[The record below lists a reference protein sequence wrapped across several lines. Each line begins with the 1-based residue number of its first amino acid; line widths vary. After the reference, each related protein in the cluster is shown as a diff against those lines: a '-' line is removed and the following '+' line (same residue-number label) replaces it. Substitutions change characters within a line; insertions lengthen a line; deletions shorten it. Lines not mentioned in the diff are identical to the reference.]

1 MTDIKTNSGLQTLEI
16 WMNGIFEAHDKT
28 QIYLTT
34 FVDKKVYSLLKKN
47 PDTSKLKSADLS
59 KSLGCIKARG
69 LYDAYPQDVSISKFN
84 IWLANIPEFQAKWNN
99 SIIAFLD
106 EIKSFETELVNRS
119 HKKIVSHATEE
130 SEISDAITAA
140 GSSAYKWLLFNTGL
154 NALTNEITDV
164 DREFIYNRVAILPD
178 NNGSLS
184 TGQYYWKFNDG
195 YSIIPMEKDNRTIE
209 IAPEFWNKWWDENR
223 KAVHDYTKYVVE
235 TLALMGIAGGQGSV
249 IEYDNQT
256 VLSNQIEDHIRQRC
270 PSSILRCLAVGQVY
284 KQRKTENGKIE
295 AIPTSEYVPALRLGQ
310 HQRRTSMESVDWE
323 PLLAKNL
330 LRGIDLKSIKQLKV
344 FSNTPCTAQHYLG
357 PTPLPRAV
365 NTEPTLDKCPTW
377 NMFLNGKFPSP
388 KMGKFR
394 LASFILSIIDSNNYN
409 RQLLYTT
416 GNGSDGK
423 TTLLAAI
430 TRMFDPKVTNN
441 SLPASA
447 FASQFGLR
455 DAINKRLLMI
465 DDTKLNEMNAFINSD
480 TVKRIT
486 GAGATGQLQVDI
498 KNRNPIAWHVSGCKM
513 MIATNGYMTL
523 SDEATISRINPLL
536 VLQNYK
542 RSQAMDQETLENKL
556 VSERADFIQWCA
568 DYFNY
573 YVNMTN
579 VNGERNRL
587 YSGVGVQVLTD
598 AMWEAWLKAEEDNI
612 WSDTI
617 TDARFLQMRKD
628 AFEFETTIPG
638 SYRSRIY
645 VNQEGI
651 EDTLEDENETT
662 TAIVD
667 ALFEKG
673 TDDDFVKACDI
684 IGLLAYIKSELNKN
698 TLPFGCKLV
707 TKMKISGLFDI
718 DVTKLSRSLKY
729 KQFIDSLRE
738 YFNVCKISRCI
749 DGKAYK
755 GYGNLKIRTL
765 EGWSEDTST
774 ANTNN
779 ALRLI

>member
-1 MTDIKTNSGLQTLEI
+1 MTSIKSNSGLQDLEN
-16 WMNGIFEAHDKT
+16 WMNGIFATHDKT

-34 FVDKKVYSLLKKN
+34 FVDKKVYDLLKKN
-47 PDTSKLKSADLS
+47 TDASKLKPTDLA
-59 KSLGCIKARG
+59 KSLNCIKARG
-69 LYDAYPQDVSISKFN
+69 LYEAYPSDVSVKKFN
-84 IWLANIPEFQAKWNN
+84 IWLANIPEFQARWN
-99 SIIAFLD
+99 SIVAFLD
-106 EIKSFETELVNRS
+106 EVKSFETELVSRT
-119 HKKIVSHATEE
+119 HKKIVSHATEA
-130 SEISDAITAA
+130 SELSDAITTAE
-140 GSSAYKWLLFNTGL
+140 SSTYKWLMFNTGL
-154 NALTNEITDV
+154 NALANEITDV
-164 DREFIYNRVAILPD
+164 DKEFIYNRLAVLPD

-209 IAPEFWNKWWDENR
+209 IDPEFWNKWWEENR
-223 KAVHDYTKYVVE
+223 AAVLNYTKSVIE
-235 TLALMGIAGGQGSV
+235 TLALMCISGKQGEMV
-249 IEYDNQT
+249 EYDNQI
-256 VLSNQIEDHIRQRC
+256 VPPNQIEELIRQRC
-270 PSSILRCLAVGQVY
+270 PSSILRCLTVGQVY
-284 KQRKTENGKIE
+284 RKRQTEDGE
-295 AIPTSEYVPALRLGQ
+295 VMVPTGEFIPALRLT
-310 HQRRTSMESVDWE
+310 QRLQRTSMESVDWE
-323 PLLAKNL
+323 ALLAKNL
-330 LRGIDLKSIKQLKV
+330 LRGIDLKSVKQLKI
-344 FSNTPCTAQHYLG
+344 FSNTPCTSQHYLG
-357 PTPLPRAV
+357 PIPIPRLTD
-365 NTEPTLDKCPTW
+365 TEPTLDKCPTW

-394 LASFILSIIDSNNYN
+394 LASFILSVIDANNYN

-423 TTLLAAI
+423 TTLLEAI

-447 FASQFGLR
+447 FASQFGLN

-486 GAGATGQLQVDI
+486 GAGATGQLQIDI

-536 VLQNYK
+536 ILQNYK

-556 VSERADFIQWCA
+556 VSERAEFIQWCA

-573 YVNMTN
+573 YVNITN

-598 AMWEAWLKAEEDNI
+598 AMWEAWLRAEEDNI

-628 AFEFETTIPG
+628 AFEFETTTPG

-645 VNQEGI
+645 INQEGI

-662 TAIVD
+662 TGIVD

-673 TDDDFVKACDI
+673 TAEDFVKASDV
-684 IGLLAYIKSELNKN
+684 IGLLVYIKSELNKN
-698 TLPFGCKLV
+698 TLPFGRKLV
-707 TKMKISGLFDI
+707 ATMKVSGLFDI
-718 DVTKLSRSLKY
+718 DATKLSRSIKY

-738 YFNVCKISRCI
+738 YFNANKVTKKVG
-749 DGKAYK
+749 GKTYK
-755 GYGNLKIRTL
+755 GYDNLKIKQL
-765 EGWSEDTST
+765 DGWSEDIPATDATLS
-774 ANTNN
+774 
-779 ALRLI
+779 LI

>member
-1 MTDIKTNSGLQTLEI
+1 MTSIKSNSGLQDLEN
-16 WMNGIFEAHDKT
+16 WMNGIFAAHDKT

-34 FVDKKVYSLLKKN
+34 FVDKKVYDLLKKN
-47 PDTSKLKSADLS
+47 PDASKLKPADLS
-59 KSLGCIKARG
+59 KSLNCIKAKG
-69 LYDAYPQDVSISKFN
+69 LYEAYPSDVSVKKFN
-84 IWLANIPEFQAKWNN
+84 IWLANIPEFQAKWN
-99 SIIAFLD
+99 SIVAFLD
-106 EIKSFETELVNRS
+106 EVKSFETELVSRT
-119 HKKIVSHATEE
+119 HKKIVSHATEA
-130 SEISDAITAA
+130 SELSDAITTAE
-140 GSSAYKWLLFNTGL
+140 SSTYKWLMFNTGL
-154 NALTNEITDV
+154 NALANEITDV
-164 DREFIYNRVAILPD
+164 DKEFIYNRLAVLPD

-209 IAPEFWNKWWDENR
+209 IDPEFWNKWWEENR
-223 KAVHDYTKYVVE
+223 AAVLNYTKSVIE
-235 TLALMGIAGGQGSV
+235 TLALMCISGKQGEMV
-249 IEYDNQT
+249 EYDNQI
-256 VLSNQIEDHIRQRC
+256 VPPNQIEELIRQRC
-270 PSSILRCLAVGQVY
+270 PSSILRCLTVGQVY
-284 KQRKTENGKIE
+284 RKRQTEDGE
-295 AIPTSEYVPALRLGQ
+295 VMVPTGEFIPALRLT
-310 HQRRTSMESVDWE
+310 QRLQRTSMESVDWE
-323 PLLAKNL
+323 SLLAKNL
-330 LRGIDLKSIKQLKV
+330 LRGIDLKSVKQLKI

-357 PTPLPRAV
+357 PIPIPRTTD
-365 NTEPTLDKCPTW
+365 TEPTLDKCPTW

-394 LASFILSIIDSNNYN
+394 LASFILSVIDANNYN

-423 TTLLAAI
+423 TTLLEAI

-447 FASQFGLR
+447 FASQFGLN

-486 GAGATGQLQVDI
+486 GAGATGQLQIDI

-536 VLQNYK
+536 ILQNYK

-556 VSERADFIQWCA
+556 VSERAEFIQWCA

-573 YVNMTN
+573 YVNITN
-579 VNGERNRL
+579 ANGERNRL

-598 AMWEAWLKAEEDNI
+598 AMWEAWLRAEEDNI

-628 AFEFETTIPG
+628 AFEFETTTPG

-645 VNQEGI
+645 INQEGV

-662 TAIVD
+662 TGIVD
-667 ALFEKG
+667 ALFDKG
-673 TDDDFVKACDI
+673 TDEDFVKASDV
-684 IGLLAYIKSELNKN
+684 IGLLVYIKSELNKN
-698 TLPFGCKLV
+698 TLPFGRKLV
-707 TKMKISGLFDI
+707 ATMKVSGLFDI
-718 DVTKLSRSLKY
+718 DATKLSRSIKY

-738 YFNVCKISRCI
+738 YFNANKVTKKM
-749 DGKAYK
+749 DGKTYK
-755 GYGNLKIRTL
+755 GYNNLKIKPL
-765 EGWSEDTST
+765 DGWSEEISTTDTT
-774 ANTNN
+774 
-779 ALRLI
+779 LRLI

>member
-1 MTDIKTNSGLQTLEI
+1 MTSIKSNSGLQALEN
-16 WMNGIFEAHDKT
+16 WMNGIFAAHDKT

-34 FVDKKVYSLLKKN
+34 FVDKKIYELLKKN
-47 PDTSKLKSADLS
+47 PDTSKLKSTDLA
-59 KSLGCIKARG
+59 KSLNCIKAKG
-69 LYDAYPQDVSISKFN
+69 LYDAYPSDVSVGKFN
-84 IWLANIPEFQAKWNN
+84 IWLANIPEFQAKWN
-99 SIIAFLD
+99 STVAFLD
-106 EIKSFETELVNRS
+106 EVKSFETELVNRT
-119 HKKIVSHATEE
+119 HKKIVSHATEA
-130 SEISDAITAA
+130 SELSDAITTAE
-140 GSSAYKWLLFNTGL
+140 SSTYKWLMFNTGL
-154 NALTNEITDV
+154 NALANEITDV
-164 DREFIYNRVAILPD
+164 DKEFIYNRLAVLPD

-209 IAPEFWNKWWDENR
+209 IDPEFWNKWWEENR
-223 KAVHDYTKYVVE
+223 TAVLNYTKSVVE
-235 TLALMGIAGGQGSV
+235 TLALMCISGKQGEMV
-249 IEYDNQT
+249 EYDNQI
-256 VLSNQIEDHIRQRC
+256 VPPNQIEELIRQRC
-270 PSSILRCLAVGQVY
+270 PSSILRCLTVGQVY
-284 KQRKTENGKIE
+284 RKRQTEDGE
-295 AIPTSEYVPALRLGQ
+295 VMVPTGEFIPALRLT
-310 HQRRTSMESVDWE
+310 QRLQRTSMESVDWE
-323 PLLAKNL
+323 ALLAKNL
-330 LRGIDLKSIKQLKV
+330 LRGIDLKSVKQLKI

-357 PTPLPRAV
+357 PIPIPRTTD
-365 NTEPTLDKCPTW
+365 TEPTLDKCPTW

-394 LASFILSIIDSNNYN
+394 LASFILSVIDANNYN

-423 TTLLAAI
+423 TTLLEAI

-447 FASQFGLR
+447 FASQFGLN

-486 GAGATGQLQVDI
+486 GAGATGQLQIDI

-536 VLQNYK
+536 ILQNYK

-556 VSERADFIQWCA
+556 VSERAEFIQWCA

-573 YVNMTN
+573 YVNITN
-579 VNGERNRL
+579 ANGERNRL

-598 AMWEAWLKAEEDNI
+598 AMWEAWLRAEEDNI

-628 AFEFETTIPG
+628 AFEFETTSPG

-645 VNQEGI
+645 INQEGV

-662 TAIVD
+662 TGIVD

-673 TDDDFVKACDI
+673 TDEDFVKASDV
-684 IGLLAYIKSELNKN
+684 IGLLVYIKSELNKN
-698 TLPFGCKLV
+698 TLPFGRKLV
-707 TKMKISGLFDI
+707 ATMKVSGLFDI
-718 DVTKLSRSLKY
+718 DATKLSRSIKY

-738 YFNVCKISRCI
+738 YFNANKVTKKV
-749 DGKAYK
+749 DGKTYK
-755 GYGNLKIRTL
+755 GYNNLKIKPL
-765 EGWSEDTST
+765 DGWSEEISTTDTTLS
-774 ANTNN
+774 
-779 ALRLI
+779 LI

>member
-1 MTDIKTNSGLQTLEI
+1 MTSIKSNSGLQALEN
-16 WMNGIFEAHDKT
+16 WMNGIFATHDKT
-28 QIYLTT
+28 QVYLTT
-34 FVDKKVYSLLKKN
+34 FVDKKVYDLLKKQ
-47 PDTSKLKSADLS
+47 PDVGKLKSSDAFKPLN
-59 KSLGCIKARG
+59 CIKAKG
-69 LYDAYPQDVSISKFN
+69 LYDAYPSDVSINKFA
-84 IWLANIPEFQAKWNN
+84 IWLNNIPEFQAKWN
-99 SIIAFLD
+99 SIVAFLD
-106 EIKSFETELVNRS
+106 EVKSFETELVNRT
-119 HKKIVSHATEE
+119 HKKIVSHATEA
-130 SEISDAITAA
+130 SELSDAITTAE
-140 GSSAYKWLLFNTGL
+140 SSTYKWLMFNTGL
-154 NALTNEITDV
+154 NALANEITDI
-164 DREFIYNRVAILPD
+164 DKEFIYNRLAVLPD

-209 IAPEFWNKWWDENR
+209 IDPEFWNKWWEENR
-223 KAVHDYTKYVVE
+223 TAVLNYTKSVVE
-235 TLALMGIAGGQGSV
+235 TLALMCISGKQGEMV
-249 IEYDNQT
+249 EYDNQI
-256 VLSNQIEDHIRQRC
+256 VPPNQIEELIRQRC
-270 PSSILRCLAVGQVY
+270 PSSILRCLTVGQVY
-284 KQRKTENGKIE
+284 RKRQTEDGE
-295 AIPTSEYVPALRLGQ
+295 VMVPTGEFIPALRLT
-310 HQRRTSMESVDWE
+310 QRLQRTSMESVDWE
-323 PLLAKNL
+323 ALLAKNL
-330 LRGIDLKSIKQLKV
+330 LRGIDLKSVKQLKI

-357 PTPLPRAV
+357 PIPIPRITDA
-365 NTEPTLDKCPTW
+365 EPTLDKCPTW

-394 LASFILSIIDSNNYN
+394 LASFILSVIDANNYN

-423 TTLLAAI
+423 TTLLEAI

-447 FASQFGLR
+447 FASQFGLN

-486 GAGATGQLQVDI
+486 GAGATGQLQIDI

-536 VLQNYK
+536 ILQNYK

-573 YVNMTN
+573 YVNITN
-579 VNGERNRL
+579 ANGERNRL

-598 AMWEAWLKAEEDNI
+598 AMWESWLRAEEDNI

-628 AFEFETTIPG
+628 AFEFETTSPG

-645 VNQEGI
+645 INQEGV

-662 TAIVD
+662 TGIVD

-673 TDDDFVKACDI
+673 TDEDFVKASDV
-684 IGLLAYIKSELNKN
+684 IGLLVYIKSELNKN
-698 TLPFGCKLV
+698 TLPFGRKLV
-707 TKMKISGLFDI
+707 ATMKVSGLFDI
-718 DVTKLSRSLKY
+718 DATKLSRSIKY

-738 YFNVCKISRCI
+738 YFNANKVTKKV
-749 DGKAYK
+749 DGKTYK
-755 GYGNLKIRTL
+755 GYNNLKIKPL
-765 EGWSEDTST
+765 DGWSEEIST
-774 ANTNN
+774 TDAT
-779 ALRLI
+779 LSLI

>member
-1 MTDIKTNSGLQTLEI
+1 MTSIKTNSNLKALED

-28 QIYLTT
+28 QVYLTT
-34 FVDKKVYSLLKKN
+34 FVDKKVYALLKKN

-69 LYDAYPQDVSISKFN
+69 LYDAYPQDVSVNKFN
-84 IWLANIPEFQAKWNN
+84 IWLTNIPEFQAKWNN
-99 SIIAFLD
+99 SIITFLD
-106 EIKSFETELVNRS
+106 EIKSFEAELVNRT

-130 SEISDAITAA
+130 SELSDAITTV
-140 GSSAYKWLLFNTGL
+140 GSTTYKWLLFNTGL
-154 NALTNEITDV
+154 NALANEITDV
-164 DREFIYNRVAILPD
+164 DRDFIYSRLAILPD

-223 KAVHDYTKYVVE
+223 KAVQNYTKQVVA
-235 TLALMGIAGGQGSV
+235 TLSSMSLSEQQGEMVEFDDQSV
-249 IEYDNQT
+249 PP
-256 VLSNQIEDHIRQRC
+256 SQIEDEIRKLC
-270 PSSILRCLAVGQVY
+270 PSSIIRCLTVGQVY
-284 KQRKTENGKIE
+284 KKRQTEDGEVK
-295 AIPTSEYVPALRLGQ
+295 IPTGEFIPALRI
-310 HQRRTSMESVDWE
+310 HTKPQRTCMESVDWE

-357 PTPLPRAV
+357 PTPLPRTMDA
-365 NTEPTLDKCPTW
+365 EPTLDKCPTW

-394 LASFILSIIDSNNYN
+394 LASFVLSIIDSNNYN

-556 VSERADFIQWCA
+556 VSERAEFIQWCA

-579 VNGERNRL
+579 VNGERNKL

-662 TAIVD
+662 TTIVD

-673 TDDDFVKACDI
+673 TDDDFVKASDI
-684 IGLLAYIKSELNKN
+684 IGLLVYIKSELNKN

-707 TKMKISGLFDI
+707 TTMKISGLFDI
-718 DVTKLSRSLKY
+718 DVTKLSKSIKY

-738 YFNVCKISRCI
+738 YFNTNKTMKRI
-749 DGKAYK
+749 DGKVCK
-755 GYGNLKIRTL
+755 GYSNIKIKPL
-765 EGWSEDTST
+765 DGWSEDTST
-774 ANTNN
+774 ANTTNTV
-779 ALRLI
+779 LRLV

>member
-1 MTDIKTNSGLQTLEI
+1 MTSIKSNSGLQALEN
-16 WMNGIFEAHDKT
+16 WMNGIFAAHDKT
-28 QIYLTT
+28 EVCLTT
-34 FVDKKVYSLLKKN
+34 FVDKKVYDLLKKN
-47 PDTSKLKSADLS
+47 PDASKLKPIDLG

-69 LYDAYPQDVSISKFN
+69 LYDAYPSDVSVKKFA
-84 IWLANIPEFQAKWNN
+84 IWLANIPEFQAKWN

-106 EIKSFETELVNRS
+106 EVKSFEAELVS
-119 HKKIVSHATEE
+119 KTHKKIVSHATET
-130 SEISDAITAA
+130 SALSDAVTAA
-140 GSSAYKWLLFNTGL
+140 ESSTYKWLIFNTGL
-154 NALTNEITDV
+154 NALANEITDV
-164 DREFIYNRVAILPD
+164 DKEFIYNRLAVLPD

-209 IAPEFWNKWWDENR
+209 IDPEFWNKWWDENR
-223 KAVHDYTKYVVE
+223 VAVLNYTKSVIE
-235 TLALMGIAGGQGSV
+235 TLAIMCISEKQGEMV
-249 IEYDNQT
+249 EYNNQI
-256 VLSNQIEDHIRQRC
+256 VPPNQIEELIRQRC
-270 PSSILRCLAVGQVY
+270 PSCILRCLTVGQVY
-284 KQRKTENGKIE
+284 RKRQTEYKEVIV
-295 AIPTSEYVPALRLGQ
+295 PTGEFIPALRLTQ
-310 HQRRTSMESVDWE
+310 CLQRTSMESVDWE
-323 PLLAKNL
+323 SLLAKNL
-330 LRGIDLKSIKQLKV
+330 LRGIDLKSVKQLKI
-344 FSNTPCTAQHYLG
+344 FSNTPCTSQHYLG
-357 PTPLPRAV
+357 PIPIPRATD
-365 NTEPTLDKCPTW
+365 TEPTLDKCPTW

-394 LASFILSIIDSNNYN
+394 LASFILSVIDANNYN

-423 TTLLAAI
+423 TTLLEAI

-447 FASQFGLR
+447 FASQFGLK
-455 DAINKRLLMI
+455 DAVNKRLLMI
-465 DDTKLNEMNAFINSD
+465 DDTKLNEMNSFINSD
-480 TVKRIT
+480 TVKRVT
-486 GAGATGQLQVDI
+486 GAGATGQLQIDI

-536 VLQNYK
+536 ILQNYK

-556 VSERADFIQWCA
+556 VSERAEFIQWCA

-573 YVNMTN
+573 YVNITN
-579 VNGERNRL
+579 ANGERNRL

-598 AMWEAWLKAEEDNI
+598 AMWEAWLNAEEDNI

-628 AFEFETTIPG
+628 AFEFETTVPG

-645 VNQEGI
+645 INQEGI

-662 TAIVD
+662 TCIVD

-673 TDDDFVKACDI
+673 TDDDFVKASDV
-684 IGLLAYIKSELNKN
+684 IGLLVYIKSELNKN
-698 TLPFGCKLV
+698 TLPFGRKLV
-707 TKMKISGLFDI
+707 ATMKVSGLFDI
-718 DVTKLSRSLKY
+718 DATKLSRSIKY

-738 YFNVCKISRCI
+738 YFDADKVMKKM
-749 DGKAYK
+749 DGKTFK
-755 GYGNLKIRTL
+755 GYSKLKIKPL
-765 EGWSEDTST
+765 DGWSEDVATTDVTLS
-774 ANTNN
+774 
-779 ALRLI
+779 LI

>member
-1 MTDIKTNSGLQTLEI
+1 MTSIKSNSGLQALEN
-16 WMNGIFEAHDKT
+16 WMNGIFAAHDKT

-34 FVDKKVYSLLKKN
+34 FVDKKIYELLKKN
-47 PDTSKLKSADLS
+47 PDTSKLKSTDLA
-59 KSLGCIKARG
+59 KSLNCIKAKG
-69 LYDAYPQDVSISKFN
+69 LYDAYPSDVSVGKFN
-84 IWLANIPEFQAKWNN
+84 IWLANIPEFQAKWN
-99 SIIAFLD
+99 STVAFLD
-106 EIKSFETELVNRS
+106 EVKSFETELVNRT
-119 HKKIVSHATEE
+119 HKKIVSHATEA
-130 SEISDAITAA
+130 SELSDAITTAE
-140 GSSAYKWLLFNTGL
+140 SSTYKWLMFNTGL
-154 NALTNEITDV
+154 NALANEITDV
-164 DREFIYNRVAILPD
+164 DKEFIYNRLAVLPD

-209 IAPEFWNKWWDENR
+209 IDPEFWNKWWEENR
-223 KAVHDYTKYVVE
+223 TAVLNYTKSVVE
-235 TLALMGIAGGQGSV
+235 TLAFMCISGKQGEMV
-249 IEYDNQT
+249 EYDNQI
-256 VLSNQIEDHIRQRC
+256 VPPNQIEELIRQRC
-270 PSSILRCLAVGQVY
+270 PSSILRCLTVGQVY
-284 KQRKTENGKIE
+284 RKRQTEDGE
-295 AIPTSEYVPALRLGQ
+295 VMVPTGEFIPALRLT
-310 HQRRTSMESVDWE
+310 QRLQRTSMESVDWE
-323 PLLAKNL
+323 ALLAKNL
-330 LRGIDLKSIKQLKV
+330 LRGIDLKSVKQLKI

-357 PTPLPRAV
+357 PIPIPRITD
-365 NTEPTLDKCPTW
+365 TEPTLDKCPTW

-394 LASFILSIIDSNNYN
+394 LASFILSVIDANNYN

-423 TTLLAAI
+423 TTLLEAI

-447 FASQFGLR
+447 FASQFGLN

-486 GAGATGQLQVDI
+486 GAGATGQLQIDI

-536 VLQNYK
+536 ILQNYK

-573 YVNMTN
+573 YVNITN
-579 VNGERNRL
+579 ANGERNRL

-598 AMWEAWLKAEEDNI
+598 AMWESWLLAEEDNI

-628 AFEFETTIPG
+628 AFEFETTSPG

-645 VNQEGI
+645 INQEGV

-662 TAIVD
+662 TGIVD

-673 TDDDFVKACDI
+673 TDEDFVKASDV
-684 IGLLAYIKSELNKN
+684 IGLLVYIKSELNKN
-698 TLPFGCKLV
+698 TLPFGRKLV
-707 TKMKISGLFDI
+707 ATMKVSGLFDI
-718 DVTKLSRSLKY
+718 DATKLSRSIKY

-738 YFNVCKISRCI
+738 YFNANKVTKKV
-749 DGKAYK
+749 DGKTYK
-755 GYGNLKIRTL
+755 GYNNLKIKPL
-765 EGWSEDTST
+765 DGWSEEISTTDTTLS
-774 ANTNN
+774 
-779 ALRLI
+779 LI

>member
-1 MTDIKTNSGLQTLEI
+1 MTSIKSNSGLQDLEN
-16 WMNGIFEAHDKT
+16 WMNGIFAAHDKT

-34 FVDKKVYSLLKKN
+34 FVDKKVYDLLKKN
-47 PDTSKLKSADLS
+47 PDASKLKPADLS
-59 KSLGCIKARG
+59 KSLNCIKAKG
-69 LYDAYPQDVSISKFN
+69 LYEAYPSDVSVKKFN
-84 IWLANIPEFQAKWNN
+84 IWLANIPEFQAKWN
-99 SIIAFLD
+99 SIVAFLD
-106 EIKSFETELVNRS
+106 EVKSFETELVSRT
-119 HKKIVSHATEE
+119 HKKIVSHATEA
-130 SEISDAITAA
+130 SELSDAITTAE
-140 GSSAYKWLLFNTGL
+140 SSTYKWLMFNTGL
-154 NALTNEITDV
+154 NALANEITDV
-164 DREFIYNRVAILPD
+164 DKEFIYNRLAVLPD

-209 IAPEFWNKWWDENR
+209 IDPEFWNKWWEENR
-223 KAVHDYTKYVVE
+223 AAVLNYTKSVIE
-235 TLALMGIAGGQGSV
+235 TLALMCISGKQGEMV
-249 IEYDNQT
+249 EYDNQI
-256 VLSNQIEDHIRQRC
+256 VPPNQIEELIRQRC
-270 PSSILRCLAVGQVY
+270 PSSILRCLTVGQVY
-284 KQRKTENGKIE
+284 RKRQTEDGE
-295 AIPTSEYVPALRLGQ
+295 VMVPTGEFIPALRLT
-310 HQRRTSMESVDWE
+310 QRLQRTSMESVDWE
-323 PLLAKNL
+323 SLLAKNL
-330 LRGIDLKSIKQLKV
+330 LRGIDLKSVKQLKI

-357 PTPLPRAV
+357 PIPIPRTTD
-365 NTEPTLDKCPTW
+365 TEPTLDKCPTW

-394 LASFILSIIDSNNYN
+394 LASFILSVIDANNYN

-423 TTLLAAI
+423 TTLLEAI

-447 FASQFGLR
+447 FASQFGLN

-486 GAGATGQLQVDI
+486 GAGATGQLQIDI

-536 VLQNYK
+536 ILQNYK

-556 VSERADFIQWCA
+556 VSERAEFIQWCA

-573 YVNMTN
+573 YVNITN
-579 VNGERNRL
+579 ANGERNRL

-598 AMWEAWLKAEEDNI
+598 AMWEAWLRAEEDNI

-628 AFEFETTIPG
+628 AFEFETTTPG

-645 VNQEGI
+645 INQEGV

-662 TAIVD
+662 TGIVD
-667 ALFEKG
+667 ALFDKG
-673 TDDDFVKACDI
+673 TDEDFVKASDV
-684 IGLLAYIKSELNKN
+684 IGLLVYIKSELNKN
-698 TLPFGCKLV
+698 TLPFGRKLV
-707 TKMKISGLFDI
+707 ATMKVSGLFDI
-718 DVTKLSRSLKY
+718 DATKLSRSIKY

-738 YFNVCKISRCI
+738 YFNANKVTKKM
-749 DGKAYK
+749 DGKTYK
-755 GYGNLKIRTL
+755 GYNNLKIKPL
-765 EGWSEDTST
+765 DGWSEEISTTDTTLS
-774 ANTNN
+774 
-779 ALRLI
+779 LI

>member
-1 MTDIKTNSGLQTLEI
+1 MMTSIKSNSGLQDLEN
-16 WMNGIFEAHDKT
+16 WMNGIFAAHDKT

-34 FVDKKVYSLLKKN
+34 FVDKKVYDLLKKN
-47 PDTSKLKSADLS
+47 PDASKLKPADLS
-59 KSLGCIKARG
+59 KSLNCIKAKG
-69 LYDAYPQDVSISKFN
+69 LYEAYPSDVSVGKFN
-84 IWLANIPEFQAKWNN
+84 IWLANISEFQAKWN
-99 SIIAFLD
+99 SIVTFLD
-106 EIKSFETELVNRS
+106 EVKSFETELVNRT
-119 HKKIVSHATEE
+119 HKKIVSHATEA
-130 SEISDAITAA
+130 SELSDAITTAE
-140 GSSAYKWLLFNTGL
+140 SSTYKWLMFNTGL
-154 NALTNEITDV
+154 NALANEITDV
-164 DREFIYNRVAILPD
+164 DKEFIYNRLAVLPD

-209 IAPEFWNKWWDENR
+209 IDPEFWNKWWEENR
-223 KAVHDYTKYVVE
+223 VAVLNYTKSVVE
-235 TLALMGIAGGQGSV
+235 TLALMCISGKQGEMV
-249 IEYDNQT
+249 EYDNQI
-256 VLSNQIEDHIRQRC
+256 VPPNQIEELIRQRC
-270 PSSILRCLAVGQVY
+270 PSSILRCLTVGQVY
-284 KQRKTENGKIE
+284 RKRQTEDGE
-295 AIPTSEYVPALRLGQ
+295 VTVPTGEFIPALRLT
-310 HQRRTSMESVDWE
+310 QRLQRTSMESVDWE
-323 PLLAKNL
+323 ALLAKNL
-330 LRGIDLKSIKQLKV
+330 LRGIDLKSVKQLKI

-357 PTPLPRAV
+357 PIPIPRTTD
-365 NTEPTLDKCPTW
+365 TEPTLDKCPTW

-394 LASFILSIIDSNNYN
+394 LASFILSVIDANNYN

-423 TTLLAAI
+423 TTLLEAI

-447 FASQFGLR
+447 FASQFGLN

-486 GAGATGQLQVDI
+486 GAGATGQLQIDI

-536 VLQNYK
+536 ILQNYK

-556 VSERADFIQWCA
+556 VSERAEFIQWCA

-573 YVNMTN
+573 YVNITN
-579 VNGERNRL
+579 ANGERNRL

-598 AMWEAWLKAEEDNI
+598 AMWESWLRAEEDNI

-628 AFEFETTIPG
+628 AFEFETTSPG

-645 VNQEGI
+645 INQEGV

-662 TAIVD
+662 TGIVD

-673 TDDDFVKACDI
+673 TDEDFVKASDV
-684 IGLLAYIKSELNKN
+684 IGLLVYIKSELNKN
-698 TLPFGCKLV
+698 TLPFGRKLV
-707 TKMKISGLFDI
+707 ATMKVSGLFDI
-718 DVTKLSRSLKY
+718 DATKLSRSIKY

-738 YFNVCKISRCI
+738 YFNANKVTKKV
-749 DGKAYK
+749 DGKTYK
-755 GYGNLKIRTL
+755 GYNNLKIKPL
-765 EGWSEDTST
+765 DGWSEEISTNDTTLS
-774 ANTNN
+774 
-779 ALRLI
+779 LI

>member
-1 MTDIKTNSGLQTLEI
+1 MTSIKSNSGLQALEN
-16 WMNGIFEAHDKT
+16 WMNGIFAAHDKT

-34 FVDKKVYSLLKKN
+34 FVDKKIYELLKKN
-47 PDTSKLKSADLS
+47 PDTSKLKSTDLA
-59 KSLGCIKARG
+59 KSLNCIKAKG
-69 LYDAYPQDVSISKFN
+69 LYDAYPSDVSVGKFN
-84 IWLANIPEFQAKWNN
+84 IWLANIPEFQAKWN
-99 SIIAFLD
+99 STVAFLD
-106 EIKSFETELVNRS
+106 EVKSFETELVNRT
-119 HKKIVSHATEE
+119 HKKIVSHATEA
-130 SEISDAITAA
+130 SELSDAITTAE
-140 GSSAYKWLLFNTGL
+140 SSTYKWLMFNTGL
-154 NALTNEITDV
+154 NALANEITDV
-164 DREFIYNRVAILPD
+164 DKEFIYNRLAILPD

-209 IAPEFWNKWWDENR
+209 IDPEFWNKWWEENR
-223 KAVHDYTKYVVE
+223 TAVLNYTKSVVE
-235 TLALMGIAGGQGSV
+235 TLALMCISGKQGEMV
-249 IEYDNQT
+249 EYDNQI
-256 VLSNQIEDHIRQRC
+256 VPPNQIEELIRQRC
-270 PSSILRCLAVGQVY
+270 PSSILRCLTVGQVY
-284 KQRKTENGKIE
+284 RKRQTEDGE
-295 AIPTSEYVPALRLGQ
+295 VMVPTGEFIPALRLT
-310 HQRRTSMESVDWE
+310 QRLQRTSMESVDWE
-323 PLLAKNL
+323 ALLAKNL
-330 LRGIDLKSIKQLKV
+330 LRGIDLKSVKQLKI

-357 PTPLPRAV
+357 PIPIPRTT

-394 LASFILSIIDSNNYN
+394 LASFILSVIDANNYN

-423 TTLLAAI
+423 TTLLEAI

-447 FASQFGLR
+447 FASQFGLN

-486 GAGATGQLQVDI
+486 GAGATGQLQIDI

-536 VLQNYK
+536 ILQNYK

-573 YVNMTN
+573 YVNITN
-579 VNGERNRL
+579 ANGERNRL

-598 AMWEAWLKAEEDNI
+598 AMWESWLRAEEDNI

-628 AFEFETTIPG
+628 AFEFETTSPG

-645 VNQEGI
+645 INQEGV

-662 TAIVD
+662 TGIVD

-673 TDDDFVKACDI
+673 TDEDFVKASDV
-684 IGLLAYIKSELNKN
+684 IGLLVYIKSELNKN
-698 TLPFGCKLV
+698 TLPFGRKLV
-707 TKMKISGLFDI
+707 ATMKVSGLFDI
-718 DVTKLSRSLKY
+718 DATKLSRSIKY

-738 YFNVCKISRCI
+738 YFNANKVTKKV
-749 DGKAYK
+749 DGKTYK
-755 GYGNLKIRTL
+755 GYNNLKIKPL
-765 EGWSEDTST
+765 DGWSEEIPTTDTTLS
-774 ANTNN
+774 
-779 ALRLI
+779 LI

>member
-1 MTDIKTNSGLQTLEI
+1 MTDIKTNSGLQALEV

-28 QIYLTT
+28 QVYLTT
-34 FVDKKVYSLLKKN
+34 FVDKKVYGLLKKN

-69 LYDAYPQDVSISKFN
+69 LYDAYPQDVSISKFS

-99 SIIAFLD
+99 SIITFLD
-106 EIKSFETELVNRS
+106 EIKCFETELVNRS

-130 SEISDAITAA
+130 SELSDAITTV
-140 GSSAYKWLLFNTGL
+140 GSISYRWLIFNTGL
-154 NALTNEITDV
+154 TALANEITDV
-164 DREFIYNRVAILPD
+164 DKNFVYNRLAILPD

-223 KAVHDYTKYVVE
+223 KAVHDYTKQVVE
-235 TLALMGIAGGQGSV
+235 TLTSMSISEKQGEMV
-249 IEYDNQT
+249 EYDDQS
-256 VLSNQIEDHIRQRC
+256 VPPGKIEAMIRERC
-270 PSSILRCLAVGQVY
+270 PSGILRCLTVGQVY
-284 KQRKTENGKIE
+284 KKRQTDEGEVTI
-295 AIPTSEYVPALRLGQ
+295 ATSEFIPALRISQKLQ
-310 HQRRTSMESVDWE
+310 RTSMESVDWE

-330 LRGIDLKSIKQLKV
+330 LRGIDLKRIKRLKV

-357 PTPLPRAV
+357 PTPLPRTV

-394 LASFILSIIDSNNYN
+394 LASFILSIIDSDNYN

-430 TRMFDPKVTNN
+430 TRMFDPKITNN

-486 GAGATGQLQVDI
+486 GAGATGQLQIDI

-556 VSERADFIQWCA
+556 VSERAEFIQWCA

-598 AMWEAWLKAEEDNI
+598 VMWEAWLNAEEDNI

-628 AFEFETTIPG
+628 AFEFETTVPG

-645 VNQEGI
+645 INQEGI

-673 TDDDFVKACDI
+673 TDDDFVKARDI

-707 TKMKISGLFDI
+707 TEMKISGLFDI
-718 DVTKLSRSLKY
+718 DVTKLSKSIKY
-729 KQFIDSLRE
+729 KQFVDSLCE
-738 YFNVCKISRCI
+738 YFNANKTTRKICGKVCK
-749 DGKAYK
+749 
-755 GYGNLKIRTL
+755 GYNNIKIRSL
-765 EGWSEDTST
+765 EGWCEDAST
-774 ANTNN
+774 ANTND
-779 ALRLI
+779 ALKLV